1 MADLFSVAELV
12 GITGGRA
19 ENISAQAIS
28 SISIDS
34 RSLEPGALFVAI
46 KGDRFD
52 GHDFVADA
60 IENGAALALVSEA
73 RAKALE
79 GLPLLIVPD
88 ALEGLG
94 QLGVAAR
101 ARSGAKI
108 VAITGSAGK
117 TTAKEMVRSVLLQAG
132 KTHASIRSY
141 NNHWGVPL
149 MLAGLPRSAKFG
161 VFEIGMN
168 HAGEITPLSNM
179 VRPHVALI
187 TNIGSAHI
195 GNFANMEG
203 IARAKGEIF
212 SGIEPGG
219 IAIVNAD
226 HPFVDLLKELAEE
239 ADVRRF
245 ITYGFDQRSDIVIG
259 DTDFG
264 ADDSTARVN
273 IEGRAVS
280 LVLNVPGEHMLAN
293 AAGALCVA
301 QELGIKTKVCLAA
314 IAGFSA
320 PVGRGAVYRLGPET
334 NPLVLIDESY
344 NANPASMAAALA
356 VFAGQKSASGRK
368 ILVLGDMFELG
379 NKAEALHAR
388 LVPEIDRA
396 APDVLFAIGEHL
408 PRIAD
413 DIAPQ
418 IELGGIA
425 EKLDEITDRIVNS
438 LDYGDLIMVKGS
450 NGVGLGL
457 LVEAIRNRF
466 AGGG

>member
-1 MADLFSVAELV
+1 MSNQFSVAELIK
-12 GITGGRA
+12 ITGGRA
-19 ENISAQAIS
+19 ENISAHAIF

-34 RSLEPGALFVAI
+34 RALEPGALFVAI
-46 KGDRFD
+46 RGDRFD

-73 RAKALE
+73 RAEALT

-117 TTAKEMVRSVLLQAG
+117 TTAKEMVRTVLVQAG
-132 KTHASIRSY
+132 KTHASVRSY

-149 MLAGLPRSAKFG
+149 MLAGLPQNTQFG

-195 GNFANMEG
+195 GNFDNMEG
-203 IARAKGEIF
+203 IARSKGEIF

-219 IAIVNAD
+219 IAVVNAD
-226 HPFVDLLKELAEE
+226 HPYIDLLKGLAEE
-239 ADVRRF
+239 AGVRRF
-245 ITYGFDQRSDIVIG
+245 VTYGFDQRSEIVID

-264 ADDSTARVN
+264 AGGSTARVN
-273 IEGRAVS
+273 IEGRAVA

-293 AAGALCVA
+293 AVGALCVA
-301 QELGIKTKVCLAA
+301 QELGIKTEVSLAA

-320 PVGRGAVYRLGPET
+320 PAGRGAVHRLGPET

-356 VFAGQKSASGRK
+356 VFAGQKSGSGRK
-368 ILVLGDMFELG
+368 VLVLADMFELG

-408 PRIAD
+408 PRIAG

-418 IELGGIA
+418 IEVGGIA
-425 EKLDEITDRIVNS
+425 EKLDEITDQIVNS